1 MRLKMSRYT
10 FDTVSSVTMRRSK
23 LNQGHRVKTTMRV
36 GDLVP
41 VDVREVL
48 PGDNW
53 TCKEG
58 HLVRLS
64 SAYLRPIMDNV
75 FMDVYEFFVPLRLL
89 YDNIDGVFGNAA
101 PNAYVNEDLDE
112 FPSFD
117 DEITVPEKTVG
128 DYLGLPTG
136 QKLPKGINALKF
148 RGFALIYD
156 EWFRNQNTVSPMLVQ
171 KGDVIDAEYPNN
183 DVWSPNN
190 YSGKLPKVGKKNDY
204 FTSCLP
210 APQKGAEVT
219 IGIGNSAPVTAKVD
233 IPASTPWVKNSNQS
247 NVSIS
252 DSFSPSWRVVNSSG
266 STVFPGVSRYDLSS
280 WNPVSGMGGYTVGDA
295 SSSTSNSALYLAL
308 QAQIPAQSIP
318 ISGIADLSNVSAASV
333 NDLRFAFQLQ
343 KMLEKDAR
351 GGSRMREYLLTHYG
365 VHNSDARMQVP
376 EFLGGRRTPLNLQQV
391 AQTSQ
396 GTEDS
401 PLASL
406 GGYSQTLGRSG
417 YRKAFTEHGYIYT
430 IACIRYEH
438 SYQQG
443 IDKSWFRNSRND
455 FYDPLFAN
463 LGEQP
468 VYLSQ
473 IYGYASANLDSDGDS
488 DLKAHAFGYQEA
500 WADYRYAPDIVTGEM
515 RSTATN
521 SFDVYHFADYYS
533 SSPVLTQDF
542 TNETASFFR
551 RTTAVGDNA
560 DVDDFIV
567 DFYFDCYAYR
577 VMPVRSIPGLI
588 DHH

>member
-1 MRLKMSRYT
+1 MSKYS
-10 FDTVSSVTMRRSK
+10 FDTVSSVSMRRSK

-41 VDVREVL
+41 IDVREVL

-53 TCKEG
+53 VCREG

-64 SAYLRPIMDNV
+64 SAYLRPVMDSV

-89 YDNIDGVFGNAA
+89 YDDYESVFGNAS
-101 PNAYVNEDLDE
+101 PNAYVSEDLGE
-112 FPSFD
+112 FPSFARPI
-117 DEITVPEKTVG
+117 EIASKSVG
-128 DYLGLPTG
+128 DYLGLPT
-136 QKLPKGINALKF
+136 QKTLPPGINLLKF

-171 KGDVIDAEYPNN
+171 KGEQADSEVPNN
-183 DVWSPNN
+183 NAWSPSN
-190 YSGKLPKVGKKNDY
+190 YMGKLPKIGKKNDY

-210 APQKGAEVT
+210 SPQKGL
-219 IGIGNSAPVTAKVD
+219 P
-233 IPASTPWVKNSNQS
+233 
-247 NVSIS
+247 VSIAPLTGVTGDTLFPVYAGS
-252 DSFSPSWRVVNSSG
+252 VNNIPGTSPALSIAYRNVGLSTGKWTHYDSQMNYLLGNNNNGVVNG
-266 STVFPGVSRYDLSS
+266 PQFTPGTD
-280 WNPVSGMGGYTVGDA
+280 VG
-295 SSSTSNSALYLAL
+295 NVNL
-308 QAQIPAQSIP
+308 QFDNLK
-318 ISGIADLSNVSAASV
+318 ADLSTLTLDAVSV

-351 GGSRMREYLLTHYG
+351 GGGRYREYLLSHYG
-365 VHNSDARMQVP
+365 VNNADARMQIP

-391 AQTSQ
+391 AQTSKSD
-396 GTEDS
+396 TDS

-406 GGYSQTLGRSG
+406 GAYSQSLGSSG

-430 IACIRYEH
+430 VAAIRYEH

-443 IDKSWFRNSRND
+443 IDKSWFRTSRND

-468 VYLSQ
+468 VYLAQ
-473 IYGYASANLDSDGDS
+473 IMGDAGYNLSG
-488 DLKAHAFGYQEA
+488 LKAHAFGYQEA

-515 RSTATN
+515 RSNATN
-521 SFDVYHFADYYS
+521 SFDIYHFADNYS
-533 SSPVLTQDF
+533 TAPVLNEQF
-542 TNETASFFR
+542 TNETESFFR
-551 RTTAVGDNA
+551 RTTAIGDNA
-560 DVDDFIV
+560 DVDDFLV